1 MIRSM
6 TAYASAEGQTLRGRL
21 VWELRSV
28 NHRYLELSFRMP
40 EEFRALEGKLREL
53 IEKRVSR
60 GKLDV
65 NLRYRGTPTP
75 GRLTLDAGLL
85 ASLRQLEHEI
95 AVVLPNA
102 LPASRFEILSYPGL
116 VVESDLDQEGL
127 FDGAISL
134 FETALDDF
142 IATRTREG
150 ERLRAVMLD
159 RLDAIAAVVRQV
171 REWLPDIRQAL
182 RAKMETKM
190 ADLKQPLDPGR
201 LEQELL
207 LYLQKLDVDE
217 EIERLGSHITEARQR
232 LKSSESV
239 GRRLDFLMQEFNR
252 ESNTLGSKSVDTR
265 TTGASVELKV
275 LIEQLREQVQNIE

>member
-28 NHRYLELSFRMP
+28 NHRYLELGFRMP
-40 EEFRALEGKLREL
+40 EEFRALESKLREA

-75 GRLTLDAGLL
+75 GKLTLDAALL
-85 ASLRQLEHEI
+85 ASLRQLEHEV
-95 AVVLPNA
+95 AVAIPGA
-102 LPASRFEILSYPGL
+102 TPASRFEVLSYPGL
-116 VVESDLDQEGL
+116 VVESDLDQAGL
-127 FDGAISL
+127 YDDALAL
-134 FETALDDF
+134 FERALDDF
-142 IATRTREG
+142 VATRTREG

-159 RLDAIAAVVRQV
+159 RLDAIAAVVAQV
-171 REWLPDIRQAL
+171 KQWLPDIRQGL
-182 RAKMETKM
+182 RQKLEGKL

-239 GRRLDFLMQEFNR
+239 GRRLDFLLQEFNR

-265 TTGASVELKV
+265 TTQASVELKV
-275 LIEQLREQVQNIE
+275 LIEQLREQIQNIE

>member
-28 NHRYLELSFRMP
+28 NHRYLEMSFRMP

-53 IEKRVSR
+53 IEKRISR
-60 GKLDV
+60 GKVDV
-65 NLRYRGTPTP
+65 NLRYRGTPTA
-75 GRLTLDAGLL
+75 GKLTLDAGLL
-85 ASLRQLEHEI
+85 ASLRQLEHEV
-95 AVVLPNA
+95 AVALPTA
-102 LPASRFEILSYPGL
+102 LPASRFEILAFPGL
-116 VVESDLDQEGL
+116 VVESELDQAGL
-127 FDGAISL
+127 FEGAVAL

-150 ERLRAVMLD
+150 ERLRTVMLD
-159 RLDAIAAVVRQV
+159 RLDAIAAVVKQV
-171 REWLPDIRQAL
+171 REWLPDIRQGL
-182 RAKMETKM
+182 RLKLETKL

-232 LKSSESV
+232 LKSSEAV

-252 ESNTLGSKSVDTR
+252 ESNTLGSKSVDNR
-265 TTGASVELKV
+265 TTQAAVELKV

>member
-6 TAYASAEGQTLRGRL
+6 TAYASAEGQTPRGRL

-28 NHRYLELSFRMP
+28 NHRYLEMSFRMP

-65 NLRYRGTPTP
+65 NLRYRGTPSP
-75 GRLTLDAGLL
+75 GQLRLDAGLL
-85 ASLRQLEHEI
+85 ESLRQLEHEV
-95 AVVLPNA
+95 AVALPHA
-102 LPASRFEILSYPGL
+102 TPASRFEILSFPGL
-116 VVESDLDQEGL
+116 VVESDLDQSSV
-127 FDGAISL
+127 FDGAIGA
-134 FETALDDF
+134 FEEALEDF
-142 IATRTREG
+142 IATRSREG
-150 ERLRAVMLD
+150 ERLRTVMLD
-159 RLDAIAAVVRQV
+159 RLDAIAAVVVQV
-171 REWLPDIRQAL
+171 RDWLPDIRHGL
-182 RAKMETKM
+182 RTRMETKL

-217 EIERLGSHITEARQR
+217 ELERLASHITEARQR
-232 LKSSESV
+232 LKSSEAV

-252 ESNTLGSKSVDTR
+252 ESNTLGSKSIDTR
-265 TTGASVELKV
+265 TTQASVELKV

>member
-6 TAYASAEGQTLRGRL
+6 TAYASAEGQTSRGRL

-65 NLRYRGTPTP
+65 NLRYRGTPVS
-75 GRLTLDAGLL
+75 GKLMLDAALL
-85 ASLRQLEHEI
+85 ESLRQLEQEV
-95 AVVLPNA
+95 AVA
-102 LPASRFEILSYPGL
+102 LPTATPSSRFEVLAYPGL
-116 VVESDLDQEGL
+116 VVESDIDQ
-127 FDGAISL
+127 ASL
-134 FETALDDF
+134 FESALELFDKAMDDF
-142 IATRTREG
+142 IQTRSREG

-159 RLDAIAAVVRQV
+159 RLDAIAAVVVQV

-182 RAKMETKM
+182 RTRLETKLV
-190 ADLKQPLDPGR
+190 DLKQPLDPGR

-217 EIERLGSHITEARQR
+217 EIERLGSHIAEARQR
-232 LKSSESV
+232 LKSSEAV

-265 TTGASVELKV
+265 TTQAAVELKV

>member
-28 NHRYLELSFRMP
+28 NHRYLEMSFRMP

-60 GKLDV
+60 GKVDV
-65 NLRYRGTPTP
+65 NLRYRGTPTA
-75 GRLTLDAGLL
+75 GRLTLDASLL
-85 ASLRQLEHEI
+85 ESLRQLEHEVSV
-95 AVVLPNA
+95 ALPNA
-102 LPASRFEILSYPGL
+102 VPASRFEILAYPGL
-116 VVESDLDQEGL
+116 VVESDLDQ
-127 FDGAISL
+127 ASL
-134 FETALDDF
+134 FEGAIALFDTALDDF
-142 IATRTREG
+142 IATRSREG

-159 RLDAIAAVVRQV
+159 RLDAIAAVVQQV
-171 REWLPDIRQAL
+171 RAWLPDIRQGL
-182 RAKMETKM
+182 RLRLETKL

-217 EIERLGSHITEARQR
+217 ELERLASHITEARAR
-232 LKSSESV
+232 LKSSEAV

-252 ESNTLGSKSVDTR
+252 ESNTLGSKSVDNR
-265 TTGASVELKV
+265 TTQAAVELKV

>member
-21 VWELRSV
+21 VWEIRSV
-28 NHRYLELSFRMP
+28 NHRYLETGFRMP

-60 GKLDV
+60 GKVDV
-65 NLRYRGTPTP
+65 NLRYRGTPVS
-75 GRLTLDAGLL
+75 GQLMLDAALL
-85 ASLRQLEHEI
+85 ESLRQLEHEV
-95 AVVLPNA
+95 AVALPNA
-102 LPASRFEILSYPGL
+102 VPASRFEILSYPGL
-116 VVESDLDQEGL
+116 VVESDMDQAGL
-127 FDGAISL
+127 FEGAIAL
-134 FETALDDF
+134 FEEALDDF

-150 ERLRAVMLD
+150 ERLRTVMLD
-159 RLDAIAAVVRQV
+159 RLDAIAAVVKQV
-171 REWLPDIRQAL
+171 REWLPDIRQGL
-182 RAKMETKM
+182 RTKLETKL
-190 ADLKQPLDPGR
+190 ADLKLPLDPGR

-207 LYLQKLDVDE
+207 LYVQKLDVDE
-217 EIERLGSHITEARQR
+217 ELERLGSHITEARAR

-252 ESNTLGSKSVDTR
+252 ESNTLGSKSIDTR
-265 TTGASVELKV
+265 TTQASVELKV